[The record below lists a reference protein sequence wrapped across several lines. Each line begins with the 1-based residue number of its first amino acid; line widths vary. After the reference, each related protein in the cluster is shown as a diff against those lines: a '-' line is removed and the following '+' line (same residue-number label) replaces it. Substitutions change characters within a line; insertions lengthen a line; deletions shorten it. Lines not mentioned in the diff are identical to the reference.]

1 MGENQEKEIWSY
13 LKKSL
18 ESCKEWNC
26 LSDSVKNSQKD
37 HVVCPFDKHLTIPGE
52 VGDGQRSR

>member
-1 MGENQEKEIWSY
+1 MGENQEKEILSY

-26 LSDSVKNSQKD
+26 LSRLSQKH